1 MKAFNWLWKR
11 PYTSTEHREI
21 MLKMAKL
28 EDQFQLLLEEK
39 VHSIDHE
46 RPTVIIQHVEKV
58 IIEKL
63 EHSNH
68 FGTLEIQDLAGRL
81 NIGMNYSGPLP
92 KEVLDSSFSKLR
104 ENGKQAEP
112 FQKHQPPSPKC
123 TIHPKDNL

>member
-1 MKAFNWLWKR
+1 MNAFNWLWKR
-11 PYTSTEHREI
+11 PYTSTEHREV
-21 MLKMAKL
+21 LSKMAKL
-28 EDQFQLLLEEK
+28 EEQLQLLLEEK
-39 VHSIDHE
+39 VNSKDHE

-63 EHSNH
+63 DHSNH

-92 KEVLDSSFSKLR
+92 TDVLDSFTKIH
-104 ENGKQAEP
+104 ENVKKAEQ

-123 TIHPKDNL
+123 TIRQKDNL